1 MVVVLQGA
9 NRRHIACT
17 ATAFA
22 ILALADN

>member
-9 NRRHIACT
+9 NRRHIART
-17 ATAFA
+17 STAFA